1 MSLDKPRD
9 TKTHRRVIFT
19 RVSLYEVLFPER
31 GKLLAKTAHPESG
44 LRSRSIAK
52 QGQIVLTLLFLF
64 VLLSFLGFAYSVS
77 AQTTGIGLVRAN
89 AIQGSGVGSVSVT
102 FPTGNTVGCDGVLHF
117 RT

>member
-1 MSLDKPRD
+1 VENSWLRLP
-9 TKTHRRVIFT
+9 TQI
-19 RVSLYEVLFPER
+19 
-31 GKLLAKTAHPESG
+31 SG
-44 LRSRSIAK
+44 LRSSSIAK

-77 AQTTGIGLVRAN
+77 AQTTGIGLVQAN